1 MIYFKFDSLFYNQ
14 KGTLKEKIKRT
25 FWQQVKYI
33 INKKIDALLKKCFDS
48 NPDFGDKI
56 EDVVLW
62 YLEYDDVNYNESLR
76 EIGLDV
82 HNNIIVKMPDERNYG
97 FWLDTNC
104 TIEDFEEDFGIQMIT
119 KEEFEEL
126 WDSVYYDIN
135 AGEFKPMEQSQVL
148 NQS

>member
-1 MIYFKFDSLFYNQ
+1 MLYFKFNRIPVGDYSSLIKKRKNVWR
-14 KGTLKEKIKRT
+14 KMLDKLDKI
-25 FWQQVKYI
+25 F
-33 INKKIDALLKKCFDS
+33 CS
-48 NPDFGDKI
+48 NPDFDDKI
-56 EDVVLW
+56 RYVAQWFV
-62 YLEYDDVNYNESLR
+62 EYDNEQYHLAYR
-76 EIGLDV
+76 EIGLDI
-82 HNNIIVKMPDERNYG
+82 HHNIIVKMPDERNYG